1 MWVLLGIAVIVLGF
15 LIGLNPLLVVAVAA
29 VVTGLAA
36 GRHLIEILAA
46 FGKAFNDSRYVSVVF
61 LVLPAIGL
69 LERAGLQERARH
81 VIAGLR
87 GITSGRLLLLYLL
100 FRQVSAA
107 LGLLAIGGHAQMV
120 RPLVAPMA
128 EGAAEAHLGKLPQKL
143 HWLLPTMLV
152 RSSAR
157 TCSSPSARF
166 C

>member
-1 MWVLLGIAVIVLGF
+1 MGRYCEDEDKSPGGVMWVLLGIAVIVLGF

-81 VIAGLR
+81 VIA
-87 GITSGRLLLLYLL
+87 
-100 FRQVSAA
+100 
-107 LGLLAIGGHAQMV
+107 
-120 RPLVAPMA
+120 
-128 EGAAEAHLGKLPQKL
+128 
-143 HWLLPTMLV
+143 
-152 RSSAR
+152 
-157 TCSSPSARF
+157 
-166 C
+166 